1 VTPPAIGAAVL
12 AAGASRRL
20 GRPKQLVSV
29 DGQQL
34 VRRMAEAALQSG
46 CQPVTVVLGAHAAEV
61 GAAVAGLPVICLS
74 NPAWPEGMG
83 SSVRVATEWAS
94 GAALDALMLVLVDQ
108 LRLSSG
114 HLDALRA
121 ASDQGRRI
129 AASAYQGVLGVP
141 AIFPRRFFP
150 ALQALKGD
158 SGARQLLR
166 GKFPV
171 AAVDWPEGVYD
182 LDRLT
187 DLVRNDCPIL
197 PR

>member
-1 VTPPAIGAAVL
+1 VKPPAIGAAVL

-29 DGQQL
+29 AGQPL
-34 VRRMAEAALQSG
+34 VQRMAEVALQSG
-46 CQPVTVVLGAHAAEV
+46 CQPVAVVLGAHAAEV
-61 GAAVAGLPVICLS
+61 GAAVARLPVVCLL
-74 NPAWPEGMG
+74 NAEWADGMG
-83 SSVRVATEWAS
+83 SSVRVAAGWAR
-94 GAALDALMLVLVDQ
+94 GAALGALMLVLVDQ

-121 ASDQGRRI
+121 ASDQGQRI

-166 GKFPV
+166 GDLPI
-171 AAVDWPEGVYD
+171 AAVSWPAGMYD
-182 LDRLT
+182 LDRMA
-187 DLVRNDCPIL
+187 DLVRNDRAP
-197 PR
+197 